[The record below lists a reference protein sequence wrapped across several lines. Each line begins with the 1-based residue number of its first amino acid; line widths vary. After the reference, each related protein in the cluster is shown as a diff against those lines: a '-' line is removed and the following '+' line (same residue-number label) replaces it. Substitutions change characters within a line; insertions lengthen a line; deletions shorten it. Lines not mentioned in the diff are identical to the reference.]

1 MNTKPIYISQTDQRL
16 IRQRLP
22 YFIESK
28 RSREAALQLQAELDR
43 AIMVADD
50 TLSPDIV
57 ALGCHVELH
66 DLESG
71 ERDHYTLT
79 LPENADADGHR
90 ISVFSP
96 LGTALLGYANRD
108 EFEWKMPGGL
118 RRFRIAAV
126 SRPGVTTP
134 PSLNPIIASA

>member
-1 MNTKPIYISQTDQRL
+1 MNSKPIYISQTDQRL

-28 RSREAALQLQAELDR
+28 RSRESALLLQAELDR
-43 AIMVADD
+43 AISVADE

-57 ALGCHVELH
+57 ALGSHVELH

-79 LPENADADGHR
+79 LPENADPDGHR
-90 ISVFSP
+90 LSVFSQ

-108 EFEWKMPGGL
+108 EFEWKMPSGL

-126 SRPGVTTP
+126 SRQSAPTLP
-134 PSLNPIIASA
+134 ALNPIIASA